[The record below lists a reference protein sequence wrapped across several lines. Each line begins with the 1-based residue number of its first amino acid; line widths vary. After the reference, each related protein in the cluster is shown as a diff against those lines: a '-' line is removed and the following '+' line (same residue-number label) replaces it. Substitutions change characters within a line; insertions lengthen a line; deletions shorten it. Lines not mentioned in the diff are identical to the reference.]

1 MQVADKER
9 SCMKFKIKDFYDRV
23 LDVSPRLGLYTVSDF
38 MGKELPA
45 LAVMLDDVTDSSNP
59 EPYSML
65 TVSFGEFIGM
75 KNCAY
80 IDANNCDFANQL
92 CEQGL
97 ATDTGLYK
105 TSGFCQYP
113 LWQFSEETLREMDN
127 DVYQQYSDAYDEY
140 MESMYGDEQEE
151 QNLSM

>member
-1 MQVADKER
+1 V
-9 SCMKFKIKDFYDRV
+9 F
-23 LDVSPRLGLYTVSDF
+23 L
-38 MGKELPA
+38 
-45 LAVMLDDVTDSSNP
+45 TD
-59 EPYSML
+59 
-65 TVSFGEFIGM
+65 FGEEIIDRTCTIRS
-75 KNCAY
+75 KCAKVVCAY
-80 IDANNCDFANQL
+80 IDVNNCDFANQL

-140 MESMYGDEQEE
+140 MESMYGDEQAEE